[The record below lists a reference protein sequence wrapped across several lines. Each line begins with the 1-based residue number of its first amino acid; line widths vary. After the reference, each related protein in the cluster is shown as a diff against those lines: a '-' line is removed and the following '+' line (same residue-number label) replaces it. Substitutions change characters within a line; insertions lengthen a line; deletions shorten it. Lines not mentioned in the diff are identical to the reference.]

1 MRILLVGEFS
11 GFHNNLKD
19 GLVELG
25 HEVTIASS
33 GDGWK
38 NFETD
43 IDLSKTVHKGLIGK
57 LERIRNV
64 FSLIDIAKEY
74 DILQFINY
82 QIVRDSFLDVFFKK
96 LKSKNRNLFVVI
108 AGASPTVTNYCLNHL
123 PYSPYHITEEERKY
137 CDDVIRMVKK
147 RGNPSA
153 TEREK
158 KTLSNFK
165 NVIPTSF
172 SYGVPFEG
180 LIDNLNPPIP
190 MPINV
195 DKFRPKFS
203 QQKELVNVLYGL
215 NRKCDKGH
223 YFIKKALENLENS
236 HGGQFSLD
244 FVTRVSFQDYIQN
257 LSNCDIL
264 IDQCKSLGYGM
275 NALLGLSMGKVVLS
289 GSEEIAMKYMGFENC
304 PVVNITPDAK
314 QIYNKLSWIIENKES
329 IEEIQAKSRVY
340 AETNHSHTLIAKKYQ
355 VAWTCR

>member
-64 FSLIDIAKEY
+64 FSLIDIANEY
-74 DILQFINY
+74 DIVQFINY

-108 AGASPTVTNYCLNHL
+108 AGASPTVTNYCLDHL
-123 PYSPYHITEEERKY
+123 PYSPYHIKEEERNY

-147 RGNPSA
+147 RGNPTA
-153 TEREK
+153 TAREK
-158 KTLSNFK
+158 KTLSNFQK
-165 NVIPTSF
+165 VIPTSF

-203 QQKELVNVLYGL
+203 QEKELVNVLYGL

-223 YFIKKALENLENS
+223 YFIEKALENLENS
-236 HGGQFSLD
+236 HGGRFSLG
-244 FVTRVSFQDYIQN
+244 FVTKVSFQEYIQD

-264 IDQCKSLGYGM
+264 IDQCKSFGYGM
-275 NALLGLSMGKVVLS
+275 NALLGLAMGKVVLS
-289 GSEEIAMKYMGFENC
+289 GSEEVAMKYMGFDNC
-304 PVVNITPDAK
+304 PIVNITPDIK
-314 QIYNKLSWIIENKES
+314 DIYRHLSYIIENKES
-329 IEEIQAKSRVY
+329 IEVIKNRSRKFTEI
-340 AETNHSHTLIAKKYQ
+340 NHSHYVIAKKYQ
-355 VAWTCR
+355 EVWSNF